1 MNKRA
6 REKRE
11 GVEEDEERKIEV
23 ENREINKKDKG
34 NEVQVYFELYCIIS
48 SIHPF
53 LKPLSYVG
61 CRDK

>member
-48 SIHPF
+48 YIHFSNHYPM
-53 LKPLSYVG
+53 
-61 CRDK
+61 